1 MGGTTERVP
10 SVSMVS
16 RTNERVVVARE
27 GGDATRDGLR

>member
-16 RTNERVVVARE
+16 RTNERASSSRARVE
-27 GGDATRDGLR
+27 TRQGTV